1 MAKMKVAQ
9 VLKAGADFEL
19 VESEVPVP
27 GPGQVLVKVE
37 AKSLRR
43 ICGLAA
49 SLCKAG
55 LPARASDSEDT
66 MKFAMLTGVRPI
78 IENTR
83 SEKVAAAYAR
93 VNRAHPGFRVVLT
106 M

>member
-19 VESEVPVP
+19 VEREVPVP

-43 ICGLAA
+43 IYGLAA
-49 SLCKAG
+49 SACKAG
-55 LPARASDSEDT
+55 LPAR
-66 MKFAMLTGVRPI
+66 
-78 IENTR
+78 
-83 SEKVAAAYAR
+83 
-93 VNRAHPGFRVVLT
+93 RAIPKT
-106 M
+106 P

>member
-19 VESEVPVP
+19 VERKVPVP

-37 AKSLRR
+37 AKISPANLWFGRKR
-43 ICGLAA
+43 LQGWA
-49 SLCKAG
+49 SG
-55 LPARASDSEDT
+55 TASDSKDT

-83 SEKVAAAYAR
+83 WRKLPRPTR
-93 VNRAHPGFRVVLT
+93 V
-106 M
+106 